1 MRRYGQHFL
10 VCQEVR
16 DSIVDAA
23 APGPRDLVLEI
34 GPGKGALTAKLAE
47 RAGMVVAVEIDG
59 HLVEALQKA
68 FAGRAGVRIV
78 HADVLE
84 CDIARLAREADFEA
98 GRRLVVANLP
108 YCITSPVL
116 RQLLA
121 NSLLFDEFVLM
132 VQMEVAERLVAGP
145 GESGRSVLSLMAQYH
160 TEPSLVMRV
169 GPECFQPPPAVDSAV
184 VRLKVRKRPAVDADP
199 RTLWALVE
207 AGFKHRRKTMR
218 NAVYALLPP
227 GCGADL
233 IDRAFHDADVD
244 PRLRAEHMSLD
255 QFSALADAV
264 NALFAACSR

>member
-1 MRRYGQHFL
+1 MR
-10 VCQEVR
+10 
-16 DSIVDAA
+16 I
-23 APGPRDLVLEI
+23 I
-34 GPGKGALTAKLAE
+34 
-47 RAGMVVAVEIDG
+47 
-59 HLVEALQKA
+59 
-68 FAGRAGVRIV
+68 

-145 GESGRSVLSLMAQYH
+145 GESGRSVLSLMAQCH

-169 GPECFQPPPAVDSAV
+169 GRCFQPPPAVDSAV

-227 GCGADL
+227 G
-233 IDRAFHDADVD
+233 
-244 PRLRAEHMSLD
+244 
-255 QFSALADAV
+255 
-264 NALFAACSR
+264 AAQT